1 MGKVDESL
9 RILKILVE
17 STGGSIE
24 QVQDLLSRNASDV
37 TPKDNIARINSLH
50 ELGIYGFFH
59 CAVRNVVFT
68 DISKI
73 EGFFGRTLEEAYP
86 RVSPTFMKL
95 ARTFW
100 TFKLVLHECT
110 PNDSVCAALLQVIEI
125 DFAGV
130 FFPFPGPL
138 SPPKKQRKQTMRALI
153 ERSGADFDVEDYI
166 RGNFYL
172 R

>member
-1 MGKVDESL
+1 MSKKDESL
-9 RILKILVE
+9 KILQILVE
-17 STGGSIE
+17 SAGGSIE
-24 QVQDLLSRNASDV
+24 PVRDLLCKNNNEAKSKEENSQLE
-37 TPKDNIARINSLH
+37 KLHHIAFD
-50 ELGIYGFFH
+50 GFFH
-59 CAVRNVVFT
+59 CAACKVMFT

-100 TFKLVLHECT
+100 TFKLVLNECA
-110 PNDSVCAALLQVIEI
+110 PNESVCTALLQDIDI
-125 DFAGV
+125 DFAGL
-130 FFPFPGPL
+130 FFPFPGPMRQ
-138 SPPKKQRKQTMRALI
+138 PKKLREKTMRTFI
-153 ERSGADFDVEDYI
+153 EQSGAELDVEDYI